1 MKGPARLK
9 AGCTARNADNLKMRL
24 MLKAGRE
31 VRVLYDAADQ
41 DGWDGEK
48 ICAVTIGETVVRVG
62 INPENLEML

>member
-9 AGCTARNADNLKMRL
+9 ADYAARNADNPTMRL
-24 MLKAGRE
+24 SLKAGRE

-48 ICAVTIGETVVRVG
+48 ICAVTVGETRVRVG
-62 INPENLEML
+62 INPENLEMI

>member
-9 AGCTARNADNLKMRL
+9 ADCTARSADNLKMRL
-24 MLKAGRE
+24 SLKAGRE

-48 ICAVTIGETVVRVG
+48 ICAVTVGATTVLVG
-62 INPENLEML
+62 INPENLEMI